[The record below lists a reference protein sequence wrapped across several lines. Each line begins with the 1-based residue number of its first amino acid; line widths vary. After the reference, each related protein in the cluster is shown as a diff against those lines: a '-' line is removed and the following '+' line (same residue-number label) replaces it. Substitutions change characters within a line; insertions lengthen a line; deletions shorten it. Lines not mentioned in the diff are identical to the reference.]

1 MMCKSIR
8 VICIGIKCISISIYY
23 LSNIPSFRIVILSL
37 HQTNFDGEAG
47 GGIEPVQILII
58 KIKYKI
64 ALHATALLFLLVTG
78 YLQYNE
84 GVLISVDIYFLWFKY
99 RID

>member
-1 MMCKSIR
+1 MYFHNK
-8 VICIGIKCISISIYY
+8 Y

-37 HQTNFDGEAG
+37 HKTNFDGEAG

-78 YLQYNE
+78 NIYNTMR
-84 GVLISVDIYFLWFKY
+84 DF
-99 RID
+99 

>member
-1 MMCKSIR
+1 MLYKIMYYDVQINMSYMYRNKMYFH
-8 VICIGIKCISISIYY
+8 KY

-37 HQTNFDGEAG
+37 HKTNFDGEAG

-84 GVLISVDIYFLWFKY
+84 GLLI
-99 RID
+99 

>member
-1 MMCKSIR
+1 MYYDVQINMSYMCRK
-8 VICIGIKCISISIYY
+8 KMYFHKY

-37 HQTNFDGEAG
+37 HKTNFDGEAG

-64 ALHATALLFLLVTG
+64 ALHATALFFLLLTG

-84 GVLISVDIYFLWFKY
+84 GLLI
-99 RID
+99 

>member
-1 MMCKSIR
+1 MYYDVQINMSYMYRNKMYFHN
-8 VICIGIKCISISIYY
+8 KY

-37 HQTNFDGEAG
+37 HKTNFDGEAG

-99 RID
+99 LK